1 MVLIQS
7 CTPAWEYEEK
17 GYNGTR
23 GWFPMHNWIAIQLE
37 THFINGRG
45 QEETIIRFPDT
56 QGVVW
61 KFDLMMMTQRRIRDG
76 QDECTRRIR
85 RILQLST
92 L

>member
-1 MVLIQS
+1 MALIQS

-17 GYNGTR
+17 GFNGTR

-37 THFINGRG
+37 TLFINGRG
-45 QEETIIRFPDT
+45 QEETIIRFTDT

-85 RILQLST
+85 RILQPST
-92 L
+92 M